1 MNFILTKNTINYK
14 KNISKQHQQQ
24 PPSTTR
30 VIEQCIV
37 FLMTS
42 STSLVVLLGEPEIP
56 EEFRINSLERWVL
69 VSSWF
74 FDSVAMCFHALVVSG
89 VVLGLGHLV
98 KGGFIVLWCT

>member
-1 MNFILTKNTINYK
+1 MNFILTKNTINYNK
-14 KNISKQHQQQ
+14 HISQQHQQQ
-24 PPSTTR
+24 PTSTTG

-42 STSLVVLLGEPEIP
+42 STSLVVLLGEPEVS
-56 EEFRINSLERWVL
+56 EEFGIDSLEGWVL
-69 VSSWF
+69 VSTWF